1 MSDNLNET
9 STETIIAALRAI
21 ASGGLHDEE
30 GVYGPMMTRYA
41 ADRLEELE
49 AEREVMTRWRKREK
63 VTANINNNV

>member
-1 MSDNLNET
+1 MSDKLSET

-21 ASGGLHDEE
+21 ASGGIHDEE
-30 GVYGPMMTRYA
+30 GVTTAAITEA

-49 AEREVMTRWRKREK
+49 AEREVMTRWRKQEK